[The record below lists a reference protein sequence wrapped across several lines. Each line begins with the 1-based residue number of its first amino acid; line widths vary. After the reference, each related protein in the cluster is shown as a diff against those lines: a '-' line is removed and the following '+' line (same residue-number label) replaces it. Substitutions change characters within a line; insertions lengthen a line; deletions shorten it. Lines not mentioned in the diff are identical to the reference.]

1 MSSMDGKIIRLR
13 RQARLFLN
21 RRVVVVLFDG
31 RVFTGR
37 LVIVRR
43 NFIVIRVR
51 RRNVFIRIR
60 IPFID
65 IKDIDLA

>member
-1 MSSMDGKIIRLR
+1 MDGKIIRLR

-21 RRVVVVLFDG
+21 RRVVVVLCDG

-43 NFIVIRVR
+43 NFIIIRVR

>member
-1 MSSMDGKIIRLR
+1 MDGKIIRLR